1 MKLLRRL
8 SPARVITLGFA
19 AVILTGACILMLP
32 ISVRDGQTLRIVDA
46 LFTSTSAVCVTGLV
60 VVDTYTVYTPF
71 GQMIVALL
79 IQIGGLGVT
88 SVGVGFI
95 LAMKKKIDLKGRL
108 IIRESMNLDSG
119 KGMVGMVK
127 SILFTTLCFES
138 VGAVLNFLVFSGD
151 YPLPR
156 AVGMSIFHSIATF
169 NNAGFDIIGGM
180 VNLIPYQKDV
190 LLNVSTA
197 GLILC
202 GGIGFLV
209 IQDIRKNK
217 RWKKLQLHSKV
228 VITVTLGLTVG
239 GTLLLKLTEPG
250 ITWLGAFFQS
260 ITSRTAGFATY
271 NLGTFTHAALLVL
284 CVLMFIGASPGSTGG
299 GIKTSTVFVL
309 FHSIK
314 EAASHKTSMAFH
326 YRISRGAYYKA
337 SVVAALGVLV
347 VGIGVFLMTIFEPH
361 IPLSDVLF
369 EVISAFSTTGL
380 STGITPDLTTASKI
394 LEICT
399 MFIGR
404 LGALTIVSLWTFK
417 PEGNAMYPEGNITVG

>member
-1 MKLLRRL
+1 MKIFRRL
-8 SPARVITLGFA
+8 SPARIITLGFA
-19 AVILTGACILMLP
+19 TVILSGACILMLP
-32 ISVRDGQTLRIVDA
+32 VSVRDGQTLRFVDA
-46 LFTSTSAVCVTGLV
+46 LFTATSAVCVTGLV

-71 GQMIVALL
+71 GQMIVGLL

-95 LAMKKKIDLKGRL
+95 LAMRKKVDLKGRML
-108 IIRESMNLDSG
+108 IRESMNLDTG

-127 SILFTTLCFES
+127 SILYTTLCFET
-138 VGAVLNFLVFSGD
+138 VGAILNFIVFSGD

-156 AVGMSIFHSIATF
+156 AIGMSIFHSVATF

-190 LLNVSTA
+190 LLNLSTA

-217 RWKKLQLHSKV
+217 GWKKLHLHSKA

-239 GTLLLKLTEPG
+239 GTLLLKLTQPD

-271 NLGTFTHAALLVL
+271 NLGGFTHAALLVL

-314 EAASHKTSMAFH
+314 EAASRKPATAFH
-326 YRISRGAYYKA
+326 YRISRDAYYKA
-337 SVVAALGVLV
+337 SVVAALGVVV
-347 VGIGVFLMTIFEPH
+347 VGIGVFLMTIFEPQ

-369 EVISAFSTTGL
+369 EIISAFSTTGL
-380 STGITPDLTTASKI
+380 STGITPDLTTASKV
-394 LEICT
+394 LEICM
-399 MFIGR
+399 MFTGR

-417 PEGNAMYPEGNITVG
+417 PESNATYPEGSINVG